1 MSEGIEWGVSMNIT
15 TMSDK
20 AVNHAVHLG
29 MKVDVQISSDGTR
42 DGVSATTGQK
52 ESPMRIAKW

>member
-1 MSEGIEWGVSMNIT
+1 MNIT